1 MSNSCD
7 LMDYSPPASSVHRI
21 SQASILEWVSIPFSR
36 GSSQPRDRTQLSCLT
51 DSLLAE
57 SPRKVTS
64 MVSFNS
70 NSVLQYLFFSDCVS
84 AKCIL
89 VSVKESESEVARS
102 CPPLC
107 DPMDCSPRGSSIHGI
122 FPARV
127 LEWVAISFT
136 RGSSP
141 FRDQRV
147 FSRVFCI
154 SSRYFYH
161 LSHERSSL

>member
-1 MSNSCD
+1 MYLSEKKTCVCAQLLHLCPTLWD
-7 LMDYSPPASSVHRI
+7 PMDCSPPGSSVHGI
-21 SQASILEWVSIPFSR
+21 LQARILEWIAMPSSR
-36 GSSQPRDRTQLSCLT
+36 GPSQPRDRTQLSCLT

-102 CPPLC
+102 CPTLC
-107 DPMDCSPRGSSIHGI
+107 DPMNRN
-122 FPARV
+122 
-127 LEWVAISFT
+127 
-136 RGSSP
+136 
-141 FRDQRV
+141 
-147 FSRVFCI
+147 
-154 SSRYFYH
+154 
-161 LSHERSSL
+161 